1 MYNVP
6 PSTIRVKNILIF
18 LSEKMLRIKL
28 GGLMRLFA
36 NVQLKSQQMTN
47 SGSYWSDWLSDW
59 LNETFFTT
67 LMIYCKIKDTF

>member
-47 SGSYWSDWLSDW
+47 SGSY
-59 LNETFFTT
+59 
-67 LMIYCKIKDTF
+67 